1 MAILNL
7 IKMSRLVCFE
17 KVKYNMVVS
26 NGAWKNGQRIVD
38 ARNKEKLFMK
48 RMLIVEDDDAI
59 RTGLCQSLSS
69 DTLDTAGA
77 ENLMY
82 ARQRLDAERY
92 DLLLLDCNLPDG
104 NGIDFCRELL
114 KRTAI
119 PVIFLTV
126 RDSEIDEVAAF
137 RAGAW
142 DYVKKPFSLMV
153 LRERIAALLERA
165 EKRSDLYVDRR
176 YRFDFASLDF
186 FADGARVCLGSTE
199 CRLLAAL
206 VKNAGKVLSR
216 AALTDALWEGGE
228 ELNEN
233 ALNIAVSRLRGKLG
247 EKSISTIYGLGYMW
261 AGDRV

>member
-1 MAILNL
+1 
-7 IKMSRLVCFE
+7 
-17 KVKYNMVVS
+17 
-26 NGAWKNGQRIVD
+26 
-38 ARNKEKLFMK
+38 MK

-59 RTGLCQSLSS
+59 RTGLCRSLSS
-69 DTLDTAGA
+69 DALDTAGVG
-77 ENLMY
+77 NLMS

-104 NGIDFCRELL
+104 NGIDFCRELM
-114 KRTAI
+114 KRIPI

-126 RDSEIDEVAAF
+126 RDSEIYEVAAF
-137 RAGAW
+137 RAGAC

-165 EKRSDLYVDRR
+165 EKRSNLYVDRR

-186 FADGARVCLGSTE
+186 SVDGTRVYLGSTE
-199 CRLLAAL
+199 CKLLAVL
-206 VKNAGKVLSR
+206 VKNSGKVLSR

-233 ALNIAVSRLRGKLG
+233 ALSVAVSRLRGRLG
-247 EKSISTIYGLGYMW
+247 EKSVSTIYGLGYMW
-261 AGDRV
+261 VGDRE

>member
-1 MAILNL
+1 
-7 IKMSRLVCFE
+7 
-17 KVKYNMVVS
+17 
-26 NGAWKNGQRIVD
+26 
-38 ARNKEKLFMK
+38 MK
-48 RMLIVEDDDAI
+48 RILIVEDDDAI
-59 RTGLCQSLSS
+59 RTGLCHALSS
-69 DTLDTAGA
+69 DTLDSVAVG
-77 ENLMY
+77 NLMS
-82 ARQRLDAERY
+82 AKQRLDAERY

-104 NGIDFCRELL
+104 NGIEFCRELT
-114 KRTAI
+114 KRIPI

-137 RAGAW
+137 RAGAC

-186 FADGARVCLGSTE
+186 AVDGTRVNLGSTE
-199 CRLLAAL
+199 YKLLAVL
-206 VKNAGKVLSR
+206 VKNSGRVLSR

-233 ALNIAVSRLRGKLG
+233 ALSVAVSRLRGRLG

-261 AGDRV
+261 VGDRE

>member
-1 MAILNL
+1 MKKLL
-7 IKMSRLVCFE
+7 I
-17 KVKYNMVVS
+17 
-26 NGAWKNGQRIVD
+26 I
-38 ARNKEKLFMK
+38 
-48 RMLIVEDDDAI
+48 EDDDAI

-69 DTLDTAGA
+69 DTLEAVGA
-77 ENLMY
+77 EDLAS
-82 ARQRLDAERY
+82 ARRRCNTERF

-104 NGIDFCRELL
+104 NGIDFCRELM
-114 KRTAI
+114 RRMTI

-137 RAGAW
+137 RAGAC

-153 LRERIAALLERA
+153 LRERIAALLERT
-165 EKRSDLYVDRR
+165 EKRSDLYADRR
-176 YRFDFASLDF
+176 YRFDFTSLDF
-186 FADGARVCLGSTE
+186 FADGERVYLGSTE
-199 CRLLAAL
+199 YKLLAVL

-233 ALNIAVSRLRGKLG
+233 ALSVTVSRLRGRLG

-261 AGDRV
+261 VGDRT